1 MQPGGERFIKYNII
15 FEKGQHHHL
24 SSSWLSV
31 LQTPESYH
39 RARILVQSALLTH
52 PPDHCLRAS
61 AARDAMTAN
70 QEKGDPVEIERLV
83 EEPPSPT
90 LPTVNPVV
98 EASKPPGMVLPP
110 WIYVV

>member
-1 MQPGGERFIKYNII
+1 MP
-15 FEKGQHHHL
+15 
-24 SSSWLSV
+24 
-31 LQTPESYH
+31 
-39 RARILVQSALLTH
+39 SALLTR

-61 AARDAMTAN
+61 SATAAMAAN
-70 QEKGDPVEIERLV
+70 KENGDPVEMERLV

-90 LPTVNPVV
+90 LPTVNPDV